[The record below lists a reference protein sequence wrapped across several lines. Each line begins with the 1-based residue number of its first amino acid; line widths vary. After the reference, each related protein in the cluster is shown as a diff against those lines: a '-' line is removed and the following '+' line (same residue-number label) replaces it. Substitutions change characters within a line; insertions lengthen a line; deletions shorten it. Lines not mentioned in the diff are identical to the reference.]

1 MKMSD
6 QIDKWTKGMIQFRK
20 SLKQPSKD
28 ATNGFL
34 NNSYVTLEGML
45 NAADSSIKEIAE
57 DNGIVY
63 SQDVTSTTDSNIIS
77 VTTLISHVSGQYV
90 IYGPFN
96 VPAGSKKDAQAYGS
110 STTYAKRYA
119 LAAALGI
126 ASDVDD
132 DGNDASSMKND
143 KQNNNKRA
151 PQNNNKRALQS
162 NNKLKTI
169 SSSETNKLE
178 DAVTS
183 VSDETNVERKK
194 LMSLLLKYLSEK
206 YPNENVSS
214 LKGISVSCGEDA
226 MKYLNAV
233 KQRYIQSTFD
243 KPQEKQRA

>member
-1 MKMSD
+1 MQMSD

-20 SLKQPSKD
+20 ELKQPSKD

-34 NNSYVTLEGML
+34 KNSYVTLEGML
-45 NAADSSIKEIAE
+45 NAADSSIKKIAE

-110 STTYAKRYA
+110 STTYAKWYA

-132 DGNDASSMKND
+132 DGNDASNKRND
-143 KQNNNKRA
+143 KQSSVKQM
-151 PQNNNKRALQS
+151 PQN

-169 SSSETNKLE
+169 SPSETNKLE

-183 VSDETNVERKK
+183 ISDETNVERKK
-194 LMSLLLKYLSEK
+194 LMELLIKYLNEK
-206 YPNENVSS
+206 YPNESISS
-214 LKGISVSCGEDA
+214 LKGISISCGKEA
-226 MKYLNAV
+226 MKYLDAV
-233 KQRYIQSTFD
+233 KQKYVNRMFNSS
-243 KPQEKQRA
+243 EKQRA

>member
-1 MKMSD
+1 MQMSD

-20 SLKQPSKD
+20 ELKQPSKD

-34 NNSYVTLEGML
+34 LNCYVTLEGML
-45 NAADSSIKEIAE
+45 NAADSSIKKIAE

-132 DGNDASSMKND
+132 DGNDASNKRND
-143 KQNNNKRA
+143 KQSSVKQM
-151 PQNNNKRALQS
+151 PQN

-169 SSSETNKLE
+169 SPSETNKLE

-183 VSDETNVERKK
+183 ISDETNVERKK
-194 LMSLLLKYLSEK
+194 LMELLIKYLNEK
-206 YPNENVSS
+206 YPNESISS
-214 LKGISVSCGEDA
+214 LKGISISCGKEA
-226 MKYLNAV
+226 MKYLDAV
-233 KQRYIQSTFD
+233 KQKYVNRMFNSS
-243 KPQEKQRA
+243 EKQRA